1 MIRPGPN
8 NTITDVPG
16 VLVGQASD
24 PELLTGVTVVC
35 PREDAVTAV
44 DCRGGGPG
52 TRETDALK
60 PENLVEAIHAVVLSG
75 GSAMGLDAAGG
86 VSACLRRDGRGIPVL
101 EGVVVPVVP
110 AAVLF
115 DLRSGVD
122 ASRRQ
127 GHLYHDLGVEAYE
140 KAGSEVL
147 QGNHGA
153 GTGARAGELKGGL
166 GTASLEDDAGFVV
179 AAMAATNSFGSVV
192 RPGGGRFWA
201 ADWLRPEDGVRQPAG
216 PPGAD
221 PMPLDFD
228 FERPFREAANTTLA
242 VVAVNARLTRSQA
255 LRVAIMAQDGLS
267 RAIRPAHTPF
277 DGDTVFALATG
288 ERELGPFP
296 PLDVARLGMMA
307 ADCVCRAIVR
317 GVYLAEDAGNLK
329 SYRSTYG
336 L

>member
-1 MIRPGPN
+1 MIRPGPKN
-8 NTITDVPG
+8 SITDVAG
-16 VLVGQASD
+16 ILVGQARD
-24 PELLTGVTVVC
+24 LERLTGVTVVR
-35 PREDAVTAV
+35 PREAAVTAV

-52 TRETDALK
+52 TRETDALR

-86 VSACLRRDGRGIPVL
+86 VSACLRREGRGITVL

-115 DLRSGVD
+115 DLRSGAD
-122 ASRRQ
+122 PALRQ
-127 GHLYHDLGVEAYE
+127 GHLYYDLGEQAY
-140 KAGSEVL
+140 GSLGAEPA

-166 GTASLEDDAGFVV
+166 GTASLQDDAGFVV
-179 AAMAATNSFGSVV
+179 GALLAVNSFGSVL
-192 RPGGGRFWA
+192 RTGGGRFWA
-201 ADWLRPEDGVRQPAG
+201 ADWLRPEDGVLEPQARPGPA
-216 PPGAD
+216 

-228 FERPFREAANTTLA
+228 FERPFREAANTTLG

-255 LRVAIMAQDGLS
+255 LRLAVMAQDGLA

-288 ERELGPFP
+288 ERELGPVP
-296 PLDVARLGMMA
+296 PLDLARLGMMA
-307 ADCVCRAIVR
+307 ADCVCRAIMR
-317 GVYLAEDAGNLK
+317 GVYFAEDAGALR
-329 SYRSTYG
+329 SYRTAHG
-336 L
+336 G